1 MACPWIHCNICLR
14 LPVSNSRYFISN
26 CGHIACDRCV
36 EKKLIA
42 PTCSICKRDSKIEE
56 INKNLREDLRKYFVN
71 IHDFAVKSFN
81 EVKAVIEFQ
90 AKNCRRLMKYK
101 MEKIQELQ
109 NTTIKHSE
117 DSATIAKLQKQVDE
131 LQARNRDL
139 ENENKTLNSSF
150 VNQQTLV
157 NQLLSSGNPA
167 MNVTPSFLQS
177 SMNGINMTQND
188 LFNLVNASYLN
199 ASAAQ
204 KYHDDSSLQESIISP
219 NTFTLDQSS
228 INFGQSFNATT
239 PRQILLEKI
248 LAQSTQKS
256 TMPGRS
262 IPTTPLHVSTLRPT
276 QQEISEAVRTPSHVR
291 PSQQKISEI
300 VRTPSHAR
308 PSQQQISEIV
318 RTPSRP
324 TQHQVSENLKTSSN
338 PRVTQPRQSLSV
350 RPSQRYPDQIA
361 AKSRCQTDR
370 LNMTSRSWHGFRSD
384 NSTLSTRTT
393 RSAPSKTSLYKTP
406 VVTHSLSTSNLKTPQ
421 PHPVSQAQRSR
432 TVCPHWPKAKCR
444 CNKD

>member
-36 EKKLIA
+36 EKKLIV
-42 PTCSICKRDSKIEE
+42 PTCSICKRDSKVEE

-81 EVKAVIEFQ
+81 EVKSVIEFQ
-90 AKNCRRLMKYK
+90 SKNCRRLMKYK

-177 SMNGINMTQND
+177 SMNGISMTQND

-199 ASAAQ
+199 ASTAQ
-204 KYHDDSSLQESIISP
+204 KYHNESSLQESIISPNTLALDQSSIISP

-256 TMPGRS
+256 TMPDRS

-276 QQEISEAVRTPSHVR
+276 QQEISEAVRTPSHAR
-291 PSQQKISEI
+291 SSQ
-300 VRTPSHAR
+300 H
-308 PSQQQISEIV
+308 QISEAV
-318 RTPSRP
+318 RIPSHLRP
-324 TQHQVSENLKTSSN
+324 SQHQVSENVRTPSN
-338 PRVTQPRQSLSV
+338 PCVTQPRQSLSV
-350 RPSQRYPDQIA
+350 RPSQRYPDQIS
-361 AKSRCQTDR
+361 AKSRQPDR

-384 NSTLSTRTT
+384 NSTLSTRTS

-421 PHPVSQAQRSR
+421 PHPVSQRSR
-432 TVCPHWPKAKCR
+432 TVCPHWPKARCR
-444 CNKD
+444 CIKD

>member
-81 EVKAVIEFQ
+81 EVKSVIEFQ
-90 AKNCRRLMKYK
+90 SKNCRRLMKYK

-177 SMNGINMTQND
+177 SMHGISMNQND

-204 KYHDDSSLQESIISP
+204 KYHNESSLQESIISP

-239 PRQILLEKI
+239 PRQALLEKI

-256 TMPGRS
+256 TMPDRS

-276 QQEISEAVRTPSHVR
+276 QQEISEAVRTPSHAR
-291 PSQQKISEI
+291 PAQQQTAEV
-300 VRTPSHAR
+300 VRTPSHLR
-308 PSQQQISEIV
+308 PS
-318 RTPSRP
+318 
-324 TQHQVSENLKTSSN
+324 QHQVSENLKTPSN

-361 AKSRCQTDR
+361 AKSRVPTDK

-384 NSTLSTRTT
+384 NSTVSTRTT
-393 RSAPSKTSLYKTP
+393 RSTPSNTSLYKTP

-421 PHPVSQAQRSR
+421 PHPISQAQRSR
-432 TVCPHWPKAKCR
+432 TVCPHWPKLIE
-444 CNKD
+444 D